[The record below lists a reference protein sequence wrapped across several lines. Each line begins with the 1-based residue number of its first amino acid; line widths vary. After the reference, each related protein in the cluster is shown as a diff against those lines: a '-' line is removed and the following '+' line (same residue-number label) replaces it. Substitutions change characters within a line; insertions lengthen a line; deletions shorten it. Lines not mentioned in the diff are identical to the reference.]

1 MKERKT
7 SVTSQAA
14 SAEDVA
20 NQVGRRLTQTGK
32 LNESGFHRALA
43 LLRAGEQSFPVILS
57 KLGLVS
63 ESDVAEVLAQV
74 LDLPLARTQDFP
86 EEPLLGDSI
95 NTKFLR
101 AQHAI
106 PLGIVDGVVNLAMA
120 DPSDAFAISSVELST
135 GLPVQPVV
143 AVVSDIESAL
153 QRRESHA
160 MRADG
165 PTADLIQR
173 AEPSLDDVNRLRDIA
188 SEAPVVRFVAHTIEQ
203 AVLRHASDIHFEPF
217 ETGLRVRYRID
228 GVLVD
233 LERQRKDIDRKSV
246 V

>member
-74 LDLPLARTQDFP
+74 LDLKNQD
-86 EEPLLGDSI
+86 
-95 NTKFLR
+95 NT
-101 AQHAI
+101 
-106 PLGIVDGVVNLAMA
+106 
-120 DPSDAFAISSVELST
+120 
-135 GLPVQPVV
+135 
-143 AVVSDIESAL
+143 
-153 QRRESHA
+153 
-160 MRADG
+160 
-165 PTADLIQR
+165 
-173 AEPSLDDVNRLRDIA
+173 
-188 SEAPVVRFVAHTIEQ
+188 
-203 AVLRHASDIHFEPF
+203 
-217 ETGLRVRYRID
+217 
-228 GVLVD
+228 
-233 LERQRKDIDRKSV
+233 
-246 V
+246 